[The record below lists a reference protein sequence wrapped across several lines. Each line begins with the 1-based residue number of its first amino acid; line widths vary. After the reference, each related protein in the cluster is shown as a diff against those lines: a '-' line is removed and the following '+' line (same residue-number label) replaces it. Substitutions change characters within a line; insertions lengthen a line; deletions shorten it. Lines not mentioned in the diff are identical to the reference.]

1 MFTRCAVVTGANQG
15 IGYEIVKGLK
25 KALPAEYAVVLCS
38 RDEEKG
44 KLVIFWTFVNFGT
57 FLIFWV

>member
-44 KLVIFWTFVNFGT
+44 KLVILLDFC
-57 FLIFWV
+57 